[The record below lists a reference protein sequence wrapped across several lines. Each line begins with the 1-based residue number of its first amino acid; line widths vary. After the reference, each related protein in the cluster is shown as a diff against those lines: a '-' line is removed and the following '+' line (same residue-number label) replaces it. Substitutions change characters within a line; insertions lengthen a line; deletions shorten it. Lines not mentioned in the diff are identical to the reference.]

1 MSTLVVEIEGLINS
15 RPLTYVFDDDEPNAT
30 PLCPSHLIYGRR
42 ITSMPN
48 SQHYEVVSTY
58 QSLRKRARH
67 HRNLIQQFT
76 KQWRTEYLLGLR
88 EHSRAMARNS
98 KTGNISIGDVVIL
111 RNDKTSRCF
120 WKLAKVEQ
128 LLHGEDN
135 LVRAAVVKVL
145 GGKNDKSQLLR
156 RSISHLI
163 PIEVTQIPNGVKNG
177 SGVAISELPVAINTR
192 PRRKAAVIGELKRA
206 KQLKDI

>member
-1 MSTLVVEIEGLINS
+1 MGGFLGAFSQEYKDGRASLTYEEVSTLVVEIEGLINL

-58 QSLRKRARH
+58 QLLRKRARH

-98 KTGNISIGDVVIL
+98 KTGNISIGDIIL

-128 LLHGEDN
+128 LEKITLFE
-135 LVRAAVVKVL
+135 
-145 GGKNDKSQLLR
+145 QLLLR
-156 RSISHLI
+156 YWVVRTTNRNFFEDL
-163 PIEVTQIPNGVKNG
+163 
-177 SGVAISELPVAINTR
+177 L
-192 PRRKAAVIGELKRA
+192 VI
-206 KQLKDI
+206 